1 MKYQRLAGGGTILGV
16 ALLLLSCSRSPAPAG
31 APTVP
36 AQGAATTAAAPRHPD
51 SPGIDWYAG
60 DVGAAFSAARSAHK
74 PILLYWGAVW
84 CPPCQELKSTVF
96 TRRDFIARS
105 RPFLPVYL
113 DGHQA
118 RAQTCGRKFHV
129 SAYPTPPH
137 LDADAPPLIPL
148 P

>member
-36 AQGAATTAAAPRHPD
+36 AQGAATTAAAPRHAD

-96 TRRDFIARS
+96 TRRDFIAPNP
-105 RPFLPVYL
+105 PFLPL
-113 DGHQA
+113 SLPAHAPRA
-118 RAQTCGRKFHV
+118 RKRRPKFH
-129 SAYPTPPH
+129 
-137 LDADAPPLIPL
+137 
-148 P
+148 